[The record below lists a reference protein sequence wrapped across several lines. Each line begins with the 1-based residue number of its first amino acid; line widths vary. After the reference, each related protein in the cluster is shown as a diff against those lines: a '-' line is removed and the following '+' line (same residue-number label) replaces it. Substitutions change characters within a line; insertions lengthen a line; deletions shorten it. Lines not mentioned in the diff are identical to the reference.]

1 MKIRLERDVL
11 AEAVQWA
18 ARSLP
23 VRPSVP
29 ILAGLLVRADADG
42 VTFSSFDYE
51 TSAKISVKA
60 EVSDEGQALVS
71 GRLLADISRSLPARP
86 VEITADDTRVELVCG
101 SARFTLQT
109 LPVAD
114 YPALPSMPESTG
126 TVPSDVFAQ
135 AVAQVVVAAGR
146 DELLPVFTGVRVEI
160 EGDTISL
167 LATDRYR
174 MALKELTWNPTAT
187 QVSATALVPA
197 KVLNDTAR
205 SMTAGEEVTL
215 SLASGA
221 TGDGIIGFEGHGAAG
236 ERQTT
241 TRLLDGEFPKVR
253 HIMNTAPTM
262 NVRVSTAE
270 AIAAAKRV
278 ALVAE
283 RNTSLRM
290 LVGDGVVTLEAA
302 TGDQAQGSEA
312 IEATIDQP
320 GGGEPAVTA
329 AGFNPSYLL
338 DALGAFDTPYVNF
351 GFTAPSKPCQLTG
364 LPSLDAR
371 AADRLP
377 PRDHAH
383 APAASWAV
391 ARARSGP
398 ELRSSSSLANEKR
411 VRSLVVQTG
420 RLPCRRS
427 RPRNSVASPLG
438 ANGSVRLTT
447 IAGNHRR
454 SGACH
459 AAGNGRAGS
468 DGRQHRAASDAQRTR
483 VRGLRR
489 QPRVGQAARG

>member
-51 TSAKISVKA
+51 TSAQINVHA
-60 EVSDEGQALVS
+60 TVTDEGEALVS
-71 GRLLADISRSLPARP
+71 GRLLSDIARSLPPKP
-86 VEITADDTRVELVCG
+86 VDISADGSKMELVCG

-114 YPALPSMPESTG
+114 YPSLPAMPESTG
-126 TVPSDVFAQ
+126 AVPSDSFAA

-174 MALKELTWNPTAT
+174 MALKELTWNPSST

-197 KVLNDTAR
+197 KVLNETSR
-205 SMTAGEEVTL
+205 SMTAGQDVTL
-215 SLASGA
+215 SLANGGS
-221 TGDGIIGFEGHGAAG
+221 GDGIIGFEGHGAAG
-236 ERQTT
+236 DRQTT

-253 HIMNTAPTM
+253 HIMNTAALM
-262 NVRVSTAE
+262 NVRVSTPE

-290 LVGDGVVTLEAA
+290 LIGDGVVTLEAA
-302 TGDQAQGSEA
+302 TGDQAQASEA
-312 IEATIDQP
+312 IEATVDQP
-320 GGGEPAVTA
+320 GGGDPVVTA
-329 AGFNPSYLL
+329 AGFNPTYLL
-338 DALGAFDTPYVNF
+338 DALGAFGTPYVNIA
-351 GFTAPSKPCQLTG
+351 FTAPSKPCQLTG
-364 LPSLDAR
+364 LAELDGEPLTDYR
-371 AADRLP
+371 HVIMLMRLP
-377 PRDHAH
+377 
-383 APAASWAV
+383 S
-391 ARARSGP
+391 
-398 ELRSSSSLANEKR
+398 
-411 VRSLVVQTG
+411 
-420 RLPCRRS
+420 
-427 RPRNSVASPLG
+427 
-438 ANGSVRLTT
+438 
-447 IAGNHRR
+447 
-454 SGACH
+454 
-459 AAGNGRAGS
+459 
-468 DGRQHRAASDAQRTR
+468 
-483 VRGLRR
+483 
-489 QPRVGQAARG
+489 